1 MAILSTLQNIRTKI
15 RRLTGR
21 PSKQQITNDQINEYI
36 NTFYQ
41 CDFPEHL
48 RVFSNNGT
56 FKFITIPNVDQYNML
71 SKTPATPKFNELIVD
86 FSGSP
91 VQAQDVYYNLEP
103 PVYINGY
110 KTSYSQSREQFFL
123 MYPALGNI
131 DISKKG
137 NGTPGP
143 YEFDISSS
151 PILQN
156 SVTIG
161 TIDSTNNTIRVID
174 KPETRS
180 TGSWLI
186 SNSEIAPTGSID
198 YLTGAVSIT
207 FINDIPI
214 GKEITVTSTP
224 YQANRPHSVLFFNN
238 MVTVRPVP
246 DKPYPVE
253 FNAFLT
259 PTALLSDTQNPIIK
273 QWWQYLAYGA
283 AKKILEDS
291 QDMEGVEKIM
301 GAFKEQESL
310 VLNRHIVQQTN
321 ERTATIYTEMSSFSY
336 GNFNNGF

>member
-21 PSKQQITNDQINEYI
+21 PSSQQITDTQIDEYI

-56 FKFITIPNVDQYNML
+56 FKFITIPNVYQYNML

-91 VQAQDVYYNLEP
+91 TQAQDIYYNLEP

-123 MYPALGNI
+123 MYPPLGNI
-131 DISKKG
+131 SIKKG

-143 YEFDISSS
+143 YEFVIPSS

-161 TIDSTNNTIRVID
+161 AIDSTNNTVRIVD
-174 KPETRS
+174 NPKTRS
-180 TGSWLI
+180 TGEWLI
-186 SNSEIAPTGSID
+186 SNSEIAPVGSID

-207 FINDIPI
+207 FINDIPM
-214 GKEITVTSTP
+214 GNEITVTSTP
-224 YQANRPHSVLFFNN
+224 YQPNRPHSVLFFNN
-238 MVTVRPVP
+238 TITVRPVP
-246 DKPYPVE
+246 DKPYPME

-259 PTALLSDTQNPIIK
+259 PVALLNGTENPIIK

-283 AKKILEDS
+283 AKKIFEDS

-301 GAFKEQESL
+301 GGFKEQESL